1 MQARQGPQSNSG
13 FTLAEVLVV
22 LLISSIIV
30 LGINASYHQ
39 AYRMWSSAEK
49 PRAMHQATRLAVETL
64 RNELSGLYFP
74 PLDANDQAQTAF
86 ELQTLQPDKTKLVFY
101 TLTPCWKAS
110 LWASRPAKVT
120 YTFARNQDEDEGV
133 LLRRE
138 QLCAGNRPLHQAA
151 IESDIVLTGLT
162 EIDLWIADPNGH
174 SNELNWKQSFTATD
188 KPPRALKLRLK
199 WPDPKRA
206 QGTVFEASL
215 LVPCQASARQED

>member
-1 MQARQGPQSNSG
+1 MQIRQAPQLCSG
-13 FTLAEVLVV
+13 FTLAEILVV

-30 LGINASYHQ
+30 LGVNASYHQ
-39 AYRMWSSAEK
+39 AYLMWSSAEK
-49 PRAMHQATRLAVETL
+49 PRPTHQATRLVVETL
-64 RNELSGLYFP
+64 RNELAGLYFP
-74 PLDANDQAQTAF
+74 RPDANDQAQPAF
-86 ELQTLQPDKTKLVFY
+86 ELQNLQPEQTNLVFY

-120 YTFARNQDEDEGV
+120 YTFARNQDKNEGV

-138 QLCAGNRPLHQAA
+138 QLCAGNRPLQQAA
-151 IESDIVLTGLT
+151 IESDIVLTGLS
-162 EIDLWIADPNGH
+162 EVVFGIADPNGH

-206 QGTVFEASL
+206 QGTEFEAML
-215 LVPCQASARQED
+215 LIPCQAPVKQED